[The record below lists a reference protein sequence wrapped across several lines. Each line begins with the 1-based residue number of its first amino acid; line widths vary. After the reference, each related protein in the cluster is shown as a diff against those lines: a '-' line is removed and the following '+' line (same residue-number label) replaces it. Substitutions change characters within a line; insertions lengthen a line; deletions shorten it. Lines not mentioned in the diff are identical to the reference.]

1 MRCPNCDTRLITG
14 LATCPECGASLL
26 DERAEGSA
34 ARVLGTMARE
44 DQGDLNLPR
53 RPSLRAEPA
62 AQDRRQDAPRERT
75 GPSDGRGGPYEAYL
89 SHAVDTP
96 IRAARAGR
104 TRAGGIALGLA
115 AVVMLGTVLLGVFGV
130 LGGASGERSP
140 IAQALATPTF
150 TLPPLDP
157 PALLES
163 SAEAMAGLKSVRYLA
178 EAGFYEQGVAPSPEV
193 TTTNA
198 LTITMHGDVVFP
210 SSYTLT
216 SDAISVGDYVVIGP
230 DTWSR
235 RNANPGWV
243 RQSTATT
250 NIGPANPLALA
261 HLSRFAVPGTVQQ
274 VALELEG
281 SSPLHHLRFEVDA
294 SRFAAE
300 APAGARAAFPPGSKI
315 TADVWVR
322 ESDNLPSAFYL
333 SVDTG
338 GGREVRVR
346 TLLAGY
352 NEVGAITPP

>member
-1 MRCPNCDTRLITG
+1 MRCPECNTRLITG
-14 LATCPECGASLL
+14 LGTCPECGASLV
-26 DERAEGSA
+26 DERPEGNT

-53 RPSLRAEPA
+53 RPSLSAEA
-62 AQDRRQDAPRERT
+62 SERDRRQDAPRERT
-75 GPSDGRGGPYEAYL
+75 APSDGRGSPYEAYL

-96 IRAARAGR
+96 ARASRARR

-115 AVVMLGTVLLGVFGV
+115 AVVMFGTVLLAVFGV
-130 LGGASGERSP
+130 LGGASGEESP
-140 IAQALATPTF
+140 IAEVFATPTV

-157 PALLES
+157 PALLER
-163 SAEAMAGLKSVRYLA
+163 SAEAMAGLKSVRYFT
-178 EAGFYEQGVAPSPEV
+178 EAGFYEQGVAPSPDV

-198 LTITMHGDVVFP
+198 LTITMHGDIVFP

-216 SDAISVGDYVVIGP
+216 SDVISVGDYVVIGP

-250 NIGPANPLALA
+250 NIGPANALALA
-261 HLSRFAVPGTVQQ
+261 HLARHAVPGTVQQ
-274 VALELEG
+274 VALEPEG
-281 SSPLHHLRFEVDA
+281 STPLHHLRFEVDA
-294 SRFAAE
+294 ARFAAE
-300 APAGARAAFPPGSKI
+300 APAEARAAFPLGSKI

-333 SVDTG
+333 AVDT

-352 NEVGAITPP
+352 NEAGAITPP

>member
-1 MRCPNCDTRLITG
+1 MRCPECNTRLITG
-14 LATCPECGASLL
+14 LGTCPECGASLV
-26 DERAEGSA
+26 DERPEGNTP
-34 ARVLGTMARE
+34 RVLGTMARE

-53 RPSLRAEPA
+53 RPSLRAE
-62 AQDRRQDAPRERT
+62 DRRQDAPRERVAA
-75 GPSDGRGGPYEAYL
+75 SDGRGGPYEAYL

-96 IRAARAGR
+96 IRASRARR

-115 AVVMLGTVLLGVFGV
+115 AVVMFGTVLLAVFGA
-130 LGGASGERSP
+130 LGGASGEESP
-140 IAQALATPTF
+140 IAQALATPTV

-157 PALLES
+157 PALLER
-163 SAEAMAGLKSVRYLA
+163 SAEAMAGLESVRYVA
-178 EAGFYEQGVAPSPEV
+178 EAGFYEQGAAPSPEV

-216 SDAISVGDYVVIGP
+216 SDVISVGDYVVIGP

-261 HLSRFAVPGTVQQ
+261 HLARYAMPGTVQQ
-274 VALELEG
+274 VALEPEG
-281 SSPLHHLRFEVDA
+281 STPLHHLRFEVDA
-294 SRFAAE
+294 ARFAAE
-300 APAGARAAFPPGSKI
+300 APSAARAAFPLGSKI

-333 SVDTG
+333 AVDT

-352 NEVGAITPP
+352 NEAGAITPP